1 MYHLRICRIGNRIAR
16 LHKMPGI
23 DHIFVKQGAF
33 YKSTQLFICPA
44 VIHCTDIGAEKS
56 LNTKFWQITGILDI
70 TLLRIVKASRKPFQC
85 TIFSRQLSCI
95 GYRHLI
101 PQRFRQLFDQIVIC
115 RHGILGHKKQKIRIR
130 TFCHRPSRS
139 AVVKFAWPDMLYHN
153 FIR

>member
-1 MYHLRICRIGNRIAR
+1 MLCLGYTEVEIAVKLCHAAVIVGMYHLRICRIGNRIAR

-85 TIFSRQLSCI
+85 TAVIPRKLPRIGRLHMRQ
-95 GYRHLI
+95 
-101 PQRFRQLFDQIVIC
+101 
-115 RHGILGHKKQKIRIR
+115 
-130 TFCHRPSRS
+130 
-139 AVVKFAWPDMLYHN
+139 
-153 FIR
+153 